1 MKLGHPALANNEIN
15 TMQKS
20 GSRAPLGDKTNTTK
34 NADAKDHKR
43 EKDRARW
50 HAMSQEQKDEKNK
63 RRRESYHNKKNKHQV
78 TEATNDDDVA
88 SNKENMDPAETND
101 WLHRNDL
108 YDPYN
113 IVDGSNT
120 IYTE

>member
-1 MKLGHPALANNEIN
+1 
-15 TMQKS
+15 MQKS

-34 NADAKDHKR
+34 NGYRMQCAIKYSIVFPMCILYQNFKLSPADAKDHKR

-78 TEATNDDDVA
+78 TEATNGKTKLDI
-88 SNKENMDPAETND
+88 KKLPTMIQ
-101 WLHRNDL
+101 LKF
-108 YDPYN
+108 
-113 IVDGSNT
+113 
-120 IYTE
+120 